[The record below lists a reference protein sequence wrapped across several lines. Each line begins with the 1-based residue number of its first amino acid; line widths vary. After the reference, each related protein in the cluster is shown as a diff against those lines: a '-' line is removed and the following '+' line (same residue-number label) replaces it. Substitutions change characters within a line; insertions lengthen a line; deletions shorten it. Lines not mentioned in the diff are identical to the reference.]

1 MLVWLIA
8 AALTG
13 VVVGALLRPL
23 RSAAPSQLP
32 EAAADIA
39 VYRDQLAEV
48 DRDRERGLIGTAEAE
63 AARAEIARRLLARAT
78 ADHRLAREVAEPRS
92 PRWPLRLV
100 AGGVPAF
107 AALAYLAI
115 GSPHLP
121 GRPHAPRQAV
131 APGEAAPEELLARV
145 EARLRATPED
155 GQGWDVIAPV
165 YLRLGRYED
174 ARQAYARALRLLG
187 ETPKR
192 LAGLAESSVLASNG
206 IVGEEARA
214 AYEKIVRAEPGRPEP
229 RFWLALAKEQDGKL
243 AEAEADYRA
252 LMATAPADAAWRP
265 AVEER
270 LRIVAARRSV
280 GDKGSVTT
288 PSADAMAAAAS
299 LPEADR
305 ARMIAGMVEG
315 LAKRLETDSRDL
327 AGWQRLLRAYSVLG
341 DGAKAAAA
349 LARARAV
356 FKDDAKARAELD
368 AFAAS
373 LGIKS

>member
-1 MLVWLIA
+1 MLVWLIS

-13 VVVGALLRPL
+13 VVVWALLRPL

-32 EAAADIA
+32 ETAADIA
-39 VYRDQLAEV
+39 VYRDQLSEV
-48 DRDRERGLIGTAEAE
+48 DRDRERGLIGAAEAE
-63 AARAEIARRLLARAT
+63 AARAEIARRLLARAA
-78 ADHRLAREVAEPRS
+78 ADDRLARQVAEPRS
-92 PRWPLRLV
+92 SRWPLRLV

-131 APGEAAPEELLARV
+131 APGEVAPEELLARV
-145 EARLRATPED
+145 EARLRAAPED

-192 LAGLAESSVLASNG
+192 LAGFAESSVLASNG

-214 AYEKIVRAEPGRPEP
+214 AYEKIARAEPGRPEP

-243 AEAEADYRA
+243 AEAEAEYRA

-288 PSADAMAAAAS
+288 PGADAMAAAAS

>member
-107 AALAYLAI
+107 SALAYLAI